1 MKKMI
6 IAAAVASILAP
17 ATVLADTTLY
27 GALRMSAVSGETQA
41 STAGS
46 TATDIG
52 GVVNNASR
60 IGLKGSYG
68 EEGGLTGFFHIQ
80 AGADTDTGSTAA
92 FSSRF
97 AFAGVKGGFGK
108 VVMGR
113 LSSPYKMA
121 GLKVDPFYDTS
132 AGPTDSGSNFG
143 LSSLTNGFLNNV
155 VGYVSPKLGGSV
167 TVNAVAVLDK
177 NDNGTTATADNM
189 YNIGA
194 TYSANGLTASVQ
206 HITELD
212 ATRVTAGYKTG
223 AFGVGLSYETI
234 DNRDGDSTTTD
245 DQTQMYLSGTYKVAP
260 KTTLAASYGKV
271 EDNGGVATGTG
282 LRDSAGDGYSIG
294 VFHKV
299 ASKTTVSA
307 MYSDVD
313 YDAAAGLDRSVF
325 AIGLVQKF

>member
-1 MKKMI
+1 MI

-27 GALRMSAVSGETQA
+27 GALRMSAVSGDTQT
-41 STAGS
+41 SVAGS
-46 TATDIG
+46 TASDFA

-60 IGLKGSYG
+60 LGVKGSYG

-80 AGADTDTGSTAA
+80 AEVTTDGQSTAA
-92 FSSRF
+92 FDSRF

-132 AGPTDSGSNFG
+132 AGPTNSGSNFG

-155 VGYVSPKLGGSV
+155 VGYISPKLGGSV
-167 TVNAVAVLDK
+167 TLNAVAVLDK
-177 NDNGTTATADNM
+177 DDATGTNQLGSDVASNF
-189 YNIGA
+189 YNVGA
-194 TYSANGLTASVQ
+194 TYSQNGLSASVQ
-206 HITELD
+206 YITEIE
-212 ATRVTAGYKTG
+212 ATRITAGYKTG
-223 AFGVGLSYETI
+223 AFGVGFSYEDVSGANTAA
-234 DNRDGDSTTTD
+234 TD
-245 DQTQMYLSGTYKVAP
+245 DHTQTYLSGTYKVAP
-260 KTTLAASYGKV
+260 KTTLAASYGTV
-271 EDNGGVATGTG
+271 SDNGSGV
-282 LRDSAGDGYSIG
+282 RNSAGDGYTLG

-299 ASKTTVSA
+299 APKTTVSA
-307 MYSDVD
+307 LYSNVD
-313 YDAAAGLDRSVF
+313 YDLTTNADRNVF